1 VSGSASGSV
10 SVVCV
15 RGVRPGVPVVG
26 GRSLVYVGRSGA
38 GWSGSAL
45 GNPFRR
51 VGGVP
56 GSSLPAF
63 RRWLWSV
70 CQSGLAGQSSAAWVA
85 LVGLVGRVRAGEQLA
100 LGCWCRDSAC
110 CHASVVRSCVLWLV
124 GESGSR

>member
-1 VSGSASGSV
+1 VSGSL

-15 RGVRPGVPVVG
+15 RGVRPGVSSVG
-26 GRSLVYVGRSGA
+26 GRSLVYVGRSCA
-38 GWSGSAL
+38 GWAGSAL
-45 GNPFRR
+45 GNPFRP
-51 VGGVP
+51 VAGVP

-70 CQSGLAGQSSAAWVA
+70 VQFGLAGQSSAAWVV
-85 LVGLVGRVRAGEQLA
+85 LVGLVVRVRAGESLA

-124 GESGSR
+124 QQGVGSD